1 MYSSLSALQAPAGFR
16 RIRSNVRRIVSW
28 ETGAKFL
35 GRIWLAIRSFF
46 SILFHGS
53 LPEDAITKLCLARR
67 GAPKPQAASSAPAAP
82 RVSDGALQMLSILQR
97 DSRLID
103 FIMEDV
109 ASYSDDQVG
118 AAVRGLH
125 DQARESLARY
135 VKLEPVIDGVEGTFT
150 KPASTDPAAV
160 KFVGNVPAGKPSGG
174 LLRHKG
180 WRASKVDLPPL
191 NAKQDSSIIAPAEIE
206 IE

>member
-1 MYSSLSALQAPAGFR
+1 M
-16 RIRSNVRRIVSW
+16 
-28 ETGAKFL
+28 
-35 GRIWLAIRSFF
+35 GRIWIAIRSFF
-46 SILFHGS
+46 SILFSGT
-53 LPEDAITKLCLARR
+53 LPEDAMTRLGLMRR
-67 GAPKPQAASSAPAAP
+67 PAAKSQAATATPATP
-82 RVSDGALQMLSILQR
+82 RVSDGAVQMLSILQR
-97 DSRLID
+97 DSRLVD
-103 FIMEDV
+103 FLMEDI

-150 KPASTDPAAV
+150 KPAVSDPAAV

-180 WRASKVDLPPL
+180 WRAGKIDLPSL
-191 NAKQDSSIIAPAEIE
+191 NPRHDSSIIAPAEIE